1 MLKKIANSKFF
12 ELVEAVG
19 KENVRPTV
27 LVIDV
32 PRERSPLLTQYYE
45 YLAREEGV
53 LNIVMDGG
61 LNTSIEQIVEGRLE
75 GNPPDY
81 MYWGFSNGTALK
93 MSSDYIKSNNIRII
107 VDVGDVEQ
115 FISASEPANQNFV
128 GTDIKFLIARWKQL
142 GGFHSEE
149 KLKSFVRK
157 QKMNS
162 ELIYVPWGVN
172 PDMYKEKGLKRDI
185 DVSLV
190 CTIGGYEIHRNRR
203 VAKKVLEGMGGKI
216 SVKIGE
222 CYGGEYINTLSRSKI
237 FVVEGSNRKFAT
249 QKYFEGAACG
259 AMLLGEIPPTEKDN
273 FEDGIS
279 IVEVGDYSK
288 IDEQIMYYL
297 EHEDERKRIA
307 KEGQRRILQNCT
319 LDKVTCDFEERIM
332 GDWKRG

>member
-1 MLKKIANSKFF
+1 MQN
-12 ELVEAVG
+12 
-19 KENVRPTV
+19 RPTV
-27 LVIDV
+27 LVIDT

-45 YLAREEGV
+45 YLAREEGA
-53 LNIVMDGG
+53 LDIVMDDGF
-61 LNTSIEQIVEGRLE
+61 NTSIEQIVEGRLE

-81 MYWGFSNGTALK
+81 VYWGFSNGTALK

-142 GGFHSEE
+142 DGFHSEE

-157 QKMNS
+157 RKMNA
-162 ELIYVPWGVN
+162 EIIYTPWGIN
-172 PDMYKEKGLKRDI
+172 HNWYEETGLKRAI
-185 DVSLV
+185 DVSFV
-190 CTIGGYEIHRNRR
+190 CTISDYDVHKQRR
-203 VAKKVLEGMGGKI
+203 VAKGILEKMSDKIRLKMGNWYY
-216 SVKIGE
+216 E
-222 CYGGEYINTLSRSKI
+222 EYINILFRSKI
-237 FVVEGSNRKFAT
+237 FVVDGSNRKFAT

-279 IVEVGDYSK
+279 IVEVNDYSK

-307 KEGQRRILQNCT
+307 KEGQRRVFQNCT
-319 LDKVTCDFEERIM
+319 IDKVTRDFEERIM
-332 GDWKRG
+332 EDWKCLKKGE